1 MEFMS
6 KYTMIAQGKLIYI
19 YVHRWWIFS
28 VDFFWLVCVFIHIN
42 LLLSCLIIIKMRW
55 LEKNGW
61 CEEKKCRNECI
72 YYIRRGP
79 IVPRISGFNKSCRNI
94 YRNSLVVSDLP
105 LSEMIPYVLVYLL
118 LDWLN
123 STAEPPRCGT
133 MPTKDDGLP
142 TWRRLSSYS
151 PMNITHLSH
160 PKTSSPCSKTYL
172 G

>member
-1 MEFMS
+1 MS
-6 KYTMIAQGKLIYI
+6 KNTLIAQGKLIYI
-19 YVHRWWIFS
+19 YALMMNPQ
-28 VDFFWLVCVFIHIN
+28 FWFLLACICVFMRIN
-42 LLLSCLIIIKMRW
+42 LLLSCLIIIKMRC
-55 LEKNGW
+55 LENNGW
-61 CEEKKCRNECI
+61 CEEKKCRNACI
-72 YYIRRGP
+72 CVVEEAQLYP
-79 IVPRISGFNKSCRNI
+79 VFLHSTTVVVMCK
-94 YRNSLVVSDLP
+94 NSLVVSDLP

-123 STAEPPRCGT
+123 STVEPPRCGT